1 MIFRARYAL
10 LVLPGVLILA
20 GCGNSPSTQTAVSAD
35 RGNLVGAWRSKIVFQ
50 SGPLAEMKGLE
61 FLYAYNAGGTMTESS
76 NYDEAANS
84 SPPAYGVWKPTGPR
98 TFETKCVFYTTRA
111 PEPGDGA
118 APGSDW
124 WPAGHGVLTEDITLS
139 DDGQTY
145 TSAIKLATFDR
156 AGMSVAGDGKGTGAG
171 TRIVF

>member
-20 GCGNSPSTQTAVSAD
+20 GCGNSPSTQASVSAD
-35 RGNLVGAWRSKIVFQ
+35 RDNLVGAWRSKIVFQ

-84 SPPAYGVWKPTGPR
+84 SPRPAQVR
-98 TFETKCVFYTTRA
+98 R
-111 PEPGDGA
+111 EPHRKKVILFSLA
-118 APGSDW
+118 A
-124 WPAGHGVLTEDITLS
+124 VTLAS
-139 DDGQTY
+139 
-145 TSAIKLATFDR
+145 
-156 AGMSVAGDGKGTGAG
+156 
-171 TRIVF
+171 